1 MTGLYEA
8 VHRIVGE
15 RVEGN
20 LESFAMTDANAS
32 VFVPATDAEIVNLIL
47 GSHYEEVIEEQPREI
62 PTVAQ
67 AQDCL
72 QLLRNQFEC
81 SGCGRNPMLCLNEL
95 EQALL
100 APDRSTQHSKLSAFF
115 LCLNKGFFS

>member
-62 PTVAQ
+62 PTVEQ
-67 AQDCL
+67 MQDSL

-81 SGCGRNPMLCLNEL
+81 AGYGHDLMLCLIEL
-95 EQALL
+95 EQAPLV
-100 APDRSTQHSKLSAFF
+100 PD
-115 LCLNKGFFS
+115 